1 MTTLVRAGHVLT
13 MGAAGDLRD
22 GGRHTPLDL
31 AEVTNAARDA
41 AQQLE
46 VAGGIPLAMQIRR
59 Q

>member
-22 GGRHTPLDL
+22 GGRHTTLDL
-31 AEVTNAARDA
+31 AEVTNAARDVA
-41 AQQLE
+41 RRLE
-46 VAGGIPLAMQIRR
+46 AAGGIPLAAQIRR

>member
-22 GGRHTPLDL
+22 GGRHTTLDL
-31 AEVTNAARDA
+31 AEVANS

-46 VAGGIPLAMQIRR
+46 AAGGIPLASQIRR